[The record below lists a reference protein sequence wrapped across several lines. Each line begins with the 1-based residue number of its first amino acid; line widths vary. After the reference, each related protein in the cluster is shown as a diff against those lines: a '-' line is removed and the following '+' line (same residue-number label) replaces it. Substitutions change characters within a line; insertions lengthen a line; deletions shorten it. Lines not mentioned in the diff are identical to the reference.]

1 MQIEFSFSFR
11 SGVKNKLMV
20 LLSGKLPSFYYEN
33 QTKTF
38 EYGITIFKWKSE
50 LFDDNLSWLKEN
62 VYCCKRFL
70 KATPSIMAVVLIIH
84 FPLNTFNMDMS
95 PLFWHLPRKV
105 GLNNGCHSK
114 KGQVCKKLSKNQARR
129 LQKQKLYHI
138 SFNKIINM
146 FSKKI

>member
-1 MQIEFSFSFR
+1 
-11 SGVKNKLMV
+11 
-20 LLSGKLPSFYYEN
+20 
-33 QTKTF
+33 
-38 EYGITIFKWKSE
+38 
-50 LFDDNLSWLKEN
+50 
-62 VYCCKRFL
+62 
-70 KATPSIMAVVLIIH
+70 MAVVLIIH

-105 GLNNGCHSK
+105 GLIMAAIQQK
-114 KGQVCKKLSKNQARR
+114 DKNQARR